1 MRGHN
6 GQIRG
11 VIGSYW
17 GEVDFES
24 DPFWVWVVPQR
35 CVRLYFFFD
44 LNNPSHSFVILSHR
58 RGFLRLQV
66 HKGFD
71 TTKREEVALKVL
83 DTDAVCEIKREC
95 SIASDPDIRAH
106 PLLVAPQCAIKECE
120 ELNGRCVIVLKFQS
134 GSDVRKMF
142 SGPMRLPVFIQAC
155 HDLLTAV
162 NFLHGKG
169 LVHRCVGMN
178 VMCGALLLHF
188 ILLF

>member
-1 MRGHN
+1 F
-6 GQIRG
+6 
-11 VIGSYW
+11 
-17 GEVDFES
+17 FEL
-24 DPFWVWVVPQR
+24 D
-35 CVRLYFFFD
+35 
-44 LNNPSHSFVILSHR
+44 NPSHPSVILSYR

-71 TTKREEVALKVL
+71 TTKREEVALKVIE
-83 DTDAVCEIKREC
+83 TDAICEIKREC

-142 SGPMRLPVFIQAC
+142 SEPMRLSVFIQAC

-162 NFLHGKG
+162 DFLHGKG
-169 LVHRCVGMN
+169 LVHRCVGMD
-178 VMCGALLLHF
+178 VMCALLLHLTVLNVRNITATLNPRIAF
-188 ILLF
+188 GTIS